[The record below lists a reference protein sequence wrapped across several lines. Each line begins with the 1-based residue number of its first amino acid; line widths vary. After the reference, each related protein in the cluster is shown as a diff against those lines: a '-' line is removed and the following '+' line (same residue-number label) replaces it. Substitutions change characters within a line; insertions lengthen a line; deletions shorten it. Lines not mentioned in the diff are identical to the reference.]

1 MGFPLKSP
9 YLRPKTDFTHPLI
22 IVRIYFIL
30 WYVYFPG
37 WSSPRPADH
46 CLTINSCCM
55 IATKQ
60 STFEKFMQMVERHN
74 RLWFLQVYFLQLLFD
89 VFEYRYYRFY
99 FSFFEDAL
107 LKLLQ
112 VPRFQNINSISVR
125 ISEDFF

>member
-1 MGFPLKSP
+1 
-9 YLRPKTDFTHPLI
+9 
-22 IVRIYFIL
+22 
-30 WYVYFPG
+30 
-37 WSSPRPADH
+37 
-46 CLTINSCCM
+46 
-55 IATKQ
+55 
-60 STFEKFMQMVERHN
+60 
-74 RLWFLQVYFLQLLFD
+74 LQVYFLQLLFD